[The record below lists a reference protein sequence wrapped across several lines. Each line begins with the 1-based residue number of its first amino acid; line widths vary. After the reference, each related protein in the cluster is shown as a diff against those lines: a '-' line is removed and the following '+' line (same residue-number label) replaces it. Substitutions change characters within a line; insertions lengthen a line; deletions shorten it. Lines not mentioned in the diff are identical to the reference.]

1 MRVTKRQ
8 LKRIIKEEKRKVL
21 HEQHGVNPE
30 LVYEL
35 TEIYERL
42 EAIHSELPAGGSG
55 PQFEPVAGAAD
66 ALANAME
73 QLDIAIG
80 FVAERWVGS

>member
-8 LKRIIKEEKRKVL
+8 LKRIIKEEKTNL
-21 HEQHGVNPE
+21 LNEQYGVNPE

-42 EAIHSELPAGGSG
+42 EAIHGDLPAGGSG
-55 PQFEPVAGAAD
+55 PQFESASGAAD

-80 FVAERWVGS
+80 FVGELETR